1 MNLPLLAVIFVMLN
15 LLLESFLDNNMVV
28 LPQFE

>member
-1 MNLPLLAVIFVMLN
+1 MNMPLLAVIFVMLN